1 MIEWVLLISI
11 NLLQSGQTGAGAV
24 GVGGLPTDT
33 SILSLGL
40 SLVLV
45 PLELTA
51 VAVFPPFAT

>member
-1 MIEWVLLISI
+1 MIECVLLISN
-11 NLLQSGQTGAGAV
+11 NLLQSGQTGAGVA
-24 GVGGLPTDT
+24 GAGGLPTDT

-45 PLELTA
+45 PLELFA